1 MKCRFPCLCLA
12 LVAALISA
20 PAAPAADEPAFTRQE
35 DVIYGRKHGTAL
47 TMDIFKPKREANGAA
62 IVLAVSGGFFS
73 SHEAINPAFVLPLID
88 RGYTVFTVVH
98 GSQPRYTV
106 PEIVAD
112 MNRAVRFIRH
122 HAADYGI
129 DADRIGVTGAS
140 AGGHL
145 SLMLGTA
152 GGKGDP
158 NAKDPVDRE
167 SSRVQAVACFF
178 PPTDLLNWG
187 KPGKEMLYATD
198 HDPKY
203 RPAFD
208 HRERDE
214 KTALWVPVTDP
225 ERLRQIAHQISPID
239 YVTADDP
246 PTLMIHG
253 DADRVVPIQQSLT
266 MAEALKKAGV
276 ETKLVVKEGAGHGW
290 LNMLGDINQIVD
302 WFDSHLKK
310 PGASHDAKRP

>member
-1 MKCRFPCLCLA
+1 MHRYRFLLPF
-12 LVAALISA
+12 ALIAPLAMIA
-20 PAAPAADEPAFTRQE
+20 PAATRGDELPYTHQE
-35 DVIYGRKHGTAL
+35 DIIYGRKFGTAL
-47 TMDIFKPKREANGAA
+47 TLDRFTPKREANGAA

-73 SHEAINPAFVLPLID
+73 SHESINPSLVLPLIN

-106 PEIVAD
+106 PEIVED

-122 HAADYGI
+122 HAADYKI
-129 DADRIGVTGAS
+129 DANRIGVTGAS

-152 GGKGDP
+152 GSQGDP
-158 NAKDPVDRE
+158 QAKDPVDRE

-187 KPGKEMLYATD
+187 KTGKEMIHATD
-198 HDPKY
+198 HDPRY

-214 KTALWVPVTDP
+214 KTALWVPITDP
-225 ERLRQIAHQISPID
+225 EKLRQIAHKISPID
-239 YVTADDP
+239 HVTPDDP

-253 DADRVVPIQQSLT
+253 DADPVVPVQQAQT

-276 ETKLVVKEGAGHGW
+276 ETKLIIKEGAGHGW
-290 LNMLGDINQIVD
+290 LSILNDVNLFVD
-302 WFDSHLKK
+302 WFDAHLKK
-310 PGASHDAKRP
+310 ADASDGAK